1 MKHKMKKHIF
11 RYMAVAFTLALFA
24 ACNESESDLLK
35 PKVYFESKEYNVV
48 VQEESTT
55 MDVDLMSRL
64 SNAQSA
70 GVNVSY
76 EIADT
81 MVVNEYN
88 AKYGTN
94 YIPFSASDA
103 KLQQTTATIDQGSIY
118 SSKVKLTLSNLDKLV
133 EGKSYLL
140 PVRLSSGDAPTIEGT
155 DIEYIILGKPIRITN
170 VGTFTSNY
178 ISVKFPSGTFFKSFT
193 YEALIYPESF
203 SSSNTVMGTEG
214 VMILRIGDT
223 GGGIARGILQ
233 AAGRQHYEAPEAL
246 QTYKWYHVALT
257 FDSNSGKTVLYLNG
271 NKWAESAW
279 NITGFDPNAD
289 VGFNIGKLPN
299 FPWGER
305 PFRGYMSEVRV
316 WSVARSEN
324 QIQQNML
331 GVDPKS
337 DGLELYY
344 KLNGS
349 EPIESGKIKDSAKGL
364 TGTTRGITIKT
375 LPNPVAFD

>member
-103 KLQQTTATIDQGSIY
+103 KRFPFFY
-118 SSKVKLTLSNLDKLV
+118 F
-133 EGKSYLL
+133 
-140 PVRLSSGDAPTIEGT
+140 
-155 DIEYIILGKPIRITN
+155 
-170 VGTFTSNY
+170 GTF
-178 ISVKFPSGTFFKSFT
+178 ISP
-193 YEALIYPESF
+193 
-203 SSSNTVMGTEG
+203 
-214 VMILRIGDT
+214 
-223 GGGIARGILQ
+223 
-233 AAGRQHYEAPEAL
+233 
-246 QTYKWYHVALT
+246 
-257 FDSNSGKTVLYLNG
+257 
-271 NKWAESAW
+271 
-279 NITGFDPNAD
+279 
-289 VGFNIGKLPN
+289 
-299 FPWGER
+299 
-305 PFRGYMSEVRV
+305 
-316 WSVARSEN
+316 
-324 QIQQNML
+324 
-331 GVDPKS
+331 
-337 DGLELYY
+337 
-344 KLNGS
+344 
-349 EPIESGKIKDSAKGL
+349 
-364 TGTTRGITIKT
+364 
-375 LPNPVAFD
+375 